1 MWFIASIPD
10 NRPAGLHTNNL
21 CNKSLPLEDN
31 FGTTCKQLSG
41 VLQGRL
47 RYSDI
52 LEIVSDLDDKE
63 EMVYNQ
69 AEMTCQA
76 RSLHSESQAI

>member
-1 MWFIASIPD
+1 MWFIESMPD
-10 NRPAGLHTNNL
+10 NRPAGLQTNNL

-31 FGTTCKQLSG
+31 FGTTYKQLSG
-41 VLQGRL
+41 VLQVML
-47 RYSDI
+47 RQSDI

-69 AEMTCQA
+69 AEMTSQA
-76 RSLHSESQAI
+76 RTLHWEFQAI